1 MVPGPAPRLERPLA
15 RRTLGLILG
24 LGVVLASLLGLDLHH
39 TYQSTHRAALE
50 NARLA
55 AGLVEGTLTRTFE
68 SVETTLLA
76 LSDHIVSGSHKLSS
90 DDEAQLRQ
98 TLQRTLEFAPHIR
111 QIVLARPDGL
121 VLFDSNI
128 RLVGRPL
135 DLDLLAL
142 ADLSQDAVERGGT
155 TRSLRFG
162 LPVAGRF
169 LPATHGQPVP
179 SPSRLLPVG
188 LKVRDDLIAVAA
200 LNPIALEDILGLPDV
215 GPHGAMRLARF
226 DGLPLLESAQGS
238 SFLSGK
244 RVSAEEAIA
253 REQASGQ
260 IPLGWTTP
268 QGTVMFQVSERYP
281 MVIQAGVARED
292 VLRTWLGSESTV
304 IYWSLTAFGGFFLLG
319 GLLVREISRRSD
331 LESQVRL
338 LSLTQKVFANSAEAI
353 LITDAAPRIIAVNPV
368 FTDVTG
374 YTSDEVIGKNPNI
387 LASGRHDKGFYRD
400 MWHSLETK
408 NLWRGEIW
416 NRKRDGTLYAQRVA
430 ISRLTDEAGTPL
442 NYIAI
447 FNDVTDQRRRAE
459 VLHHQAHHD
468 ALTNLPNRS
477 LLMDRLEQALF
488 RADQDGTSVAVLF
501 LDLDRFKPINDT
513 HGHRVGDKVLEEV
526 ARRLL
531 TAVRQSDTVARLG
544 GDEFVIL
551 VHNVSGPPSV
561 ARIATK
567 LVDSLKAPILVDEH
581 LFLSVGASI
590 GIALCPRHGTE
601 ARSLLA
607 AADAAMYEA
616 KRSGGDQWHFFPD

>member
-1 MVPGPAPRLERPLA
+1 MVPGSAPRLERPLA

-24 LGVVLASLLGLDLHH
+24 LGVVLAFLLGLDLHH
-39 TYQSTHRAALE
+39 TYQSTRRTALE

-55 AGLVEGTLTRTFE
+55 TGLVEGTLTRTFE

-76 LSDHIVSGSHKLSS
+76 LSDRIASESQKLSPE
-90 DDEAQLRQ
+90 DEAQIRQ

-111 QIVLARPDGL
+111 QIALARPDGL
-121 VLFDSNI
+121 VLFDSNA
-128 RLVGRPL
+128 RLVGRFL

-142 ADLSQDAVERGGT
+142 ADLTQGAVERGGL
-155 TRSLRFG
+155 TRGLRLG
-162 LPVAGRF
+162 LPVVGRF
-169 LPATHGQPVP
+169 LPAVHGHPVP

-200 LNPIALEDILGLPDV
+200 LNPIALEEILGLPDL
-215 GPHGAMRLARF
+215 GPHGTMRLTRF
-226 DGLPLLESAQGS
+226 DGFPLLETGENS
-238 SFLSGK
+238 SFL
-244 RVSAEEAIA
+244 RARQVSVEEAID
-253 REQASGQ
+253 REQPNGQ
-260 IPLGWTTP
+260 IPLDWASP

-292 VLRTWLGSESTV
+292 IVRTWLGTESTV
-304 IYWSLTAFGGFFLLG
+304 IYWSMTVLGGFFLLG
-319 GLLVREISRRSD
+319 GLLAREMSRRSG

-353 LITDAAPRIIAVNPV
+353 LIADAESRIIAVNPV
-368 FTDVTG
+368 FTEVTG
-374 YTSDEVIGKNPNI
+374 YSPEEVIGKNPSI
-387 LASGRHDKGFYRD
+387 LASGRHDKNFYRE
-400 MWHSLETK
+400 MWRTLETK

-416 NRKRDGTLYAQRVA
+416 NRKRDGTLYAQRAA
-430 ISRLTDEAGTPL
+430 ISRLTDDSGKPL

-447 FNDVTDQRRRAE
+447 FNDITDQRRRAE
-459 VLHHQAHHD
+459 ILHHQAHHD

-488 RADQDGTSVAVLF
+488 RADQDGTAVAVLF
-501 LDLDRFKPINDT
+501 VDLDHFKPINDT

-551 VHNVSGPPSV
+551 VHNISGPPSV
-561 ARIATK
+561 TRIANK
-567 LVDSLKAPILVDEH
+567 LVESLAAPILVDEH
-581 LFLSVGASI
+581 LSLSVGASI

-616 KRSGGDQWHFFPD
+616 KRSGGGQWHFFPD